1 RIQLDR
7 QPLRERRGGDCSR
20 DDARRHHRRTVRY
33 LGRRFDREDSQ
44 RDGRRA
50 SENRS
55 GGRRIK
61 DGALMYGGPLSDGPR
76 LVVQKKNGQQ
86 PAGRNRRLGLRGLT
100 TWYEGCR

>member
-33 LGRRFDREDSQ
+33 LGRRFDGEGSQ

-61 DGALMYGGPLSDGPR
+61 DGALTYGAAAFRRPR
-76 LVVQKKNGQQ
+76 LVVQKKRPTAGGAKP
-86 PAGRNRRLGLRGLT
+86 PAGPTGT
-100 TWYEGCR
+100 YDVV